1 MLLLRSFVKTQVFW
15 KKKKKKTPDTPA
27 TVGECEV
34 EAVSLSCLLS
44 DAAQAKP

>member
-1 MLLLRSFVKTQVFW
+1 MNPRYFE
-15 KKKKKKTPDTPA
+15 KKKKKTPDTPA
-27 TVGECEV
+27 TVEECEV